1 MGKRRSPLTYL
12 AGAGGLLVAGAFPFL
27 YSDFYVFH
35 VTIVLIYGIAI
46 LGLVLLTGLT
56 GTISIGHGAIFGIGA
71 YGCAIT
77 MDRLGLPYPLALC
90 VSTALGALVG
100 LALGIPSLRLRG
112 IYLGLVTLALSL
124 VFPPLLM
131 RFSGLTGGASGYS
144 LPPVDS
150 PVGALTISQ
159 WFYLVT
165 VVIGLIAVL
174 VLQNLKHSA
183 RGRALQAIRRS
194 EPLAAAMGVSVG
206 RERIVVFV
214 LSAAYAA
221 LAGGLFAL
229 VAGAISPDAFTFNLS
244 ANLLVG
250 AVVGGVASP
259 VGALLGGALI
269 SFVPAVTA
277 TLPRSLPQYAFAAA
291 VLLVLYLR
299 PDGLASLP
307 DAVKPL
313 IRRWRRTRSAGPAA
327 DSTVDQNAAEARP
340 ASGPGDDA
348 APQQS
353 LPPAHVRK

>member
-1 MGKRRSPLTYL
+1 MGTRRLPLRHL
-12 AGAGGLLVAGAFPFL
+12 ALGGALLVAAAFPFL

-90 VSTALGALVG
+90 VSAVLGAVVG

-112 IYLGLVTLALSL
+112 IYLGLVTLGLSL

-131 RFSGLTGGASGYS
+131 RFSDLTGGASGYS

-150 PVGALTISQ
+150 PVGALPVSQ
-159 WFYLVT
+159 GFVLIT
-165 VVIGLIAVL
+165 LVIGGVAVL
-174 VLQNLKHSA
+174 VLRNLKYSA

-194 EPLAAAMGVSVG
+194 EPLAVAMGVSVG
-206 RERIVVFV
+206 RERIIVFV
-214 LSAAYAA
+214 LSATYAA

-244 ANLLVG
+244 ANLLAG
-250 AVVGGVASP
+250 AVVGGVTSP

-269 SFVPAVTA
+269 SFVPAISA
-277 TLPRSLPQYAFAAA
+277 TLPRSLPQFTFAAA
-291 VLLVLYLR
+291 ILLVLYLR

-307 DAVKPL
+307 QAVKPL
-313 IRRWRRTRSAGPAA
+313 IRRLRRATAP
-327 DSTVDQNAAEARP
+327 TP
-340 ASGPGDDA
+340 ASVPDPVPHSVPTSIS
-348 APQQS
+348 APTH
-353 LPPAHVRK
+353 PRK